1 MADRWHDDTADREVA
16 PEPSAIPVLAE
27 GPNCYVPQLVGEPET
42 GGDGAYRIL
51 GHVTVG
57 LDPEGVQVDPVSG
70 LTYVACSRSNAVA
83 VVDLDQMAVIDTI
96 AVGLEPIDV
105 AVDPRTG
112 RIFTADARSDQL
124 SVIDG
129 ATRTVIATVP
139 VGTYPAGLDIDVE
152 GRRLYCGDTMSS
164 TVSVVDLDRLE
175 RIAAVEA
182 ELGAGAVVAGVRQNR
197 VYCANFIGSSVTVVQ
212 TPDLKVVD
220 RLTVGEGPC
229 AVAVNPVLD
238 ELYVVN
244 CLTSTVARIDTATGD
259 TLAELPTSNAPVG
272 MVVSPLGDRIY
283 VTNRGDGS
291 VSVLGLDGVE
301 WARIPVGAAPGGV
314 SVHPDN
320 PRLLLVANAGTGTL
334 TVAEDLLD
342 GPPAQRLGVTANPLV
357 GQKIPAFSL
366 PDLHT
371 GELRHSAE
379 WAGKKYILNVFASW

>member
-1 MADRWHDDTADREVA
+1 MADRWHDDTADQEV
-16 PEPSAIPVLAE
+16 PPGPGTIPVLAD
-27 GPNCYVPQLVGEPET
+27 GPNCYVPQA
-42 GGDGAYRIL
+42 GGDEPYRIH
-51 GHVTVG
+51 GHVSVG
-57 LDPEGVQVDPVSG
+57 LDPEGVQVDARSG
-70 LTYVACSRSNAVA
+70 LAYVACSRSNAVA
-83 VVDLDQMAVIDTI
+83 VVDLDQMAVVDTI
-96 AVGLEPIDV
+96 TVGLEPIDV
-105 AVDPRTG
+105 AVDTHTG

-129 ATRTVIATVP
+129 ATRTVVATIP
-139 VGTYPAGLDIDVE
+139 VGTYPAGLDIDAE

-164 TVSVVDLDRLE
+164 TISVVDLDRLE

-229 AVAVNPVLD
+229 AVSVNPTLD

-244 CLTSTVARIDTATGD
+244 CLASTVARIDTTTGE
-259 TLAELPTSNAPVG
+259 TIAELPASSAPVG
-272 MVVSPLGDRIY
+272 MMASPLGDRIY

-301 WARIPVGAAPGGV
+301 WSRIPVGAAPGGV
-314 SVHPDN
+314 SVHPHN

-342 GPPAQRLGVTANPLV
+342 GPPAVRPAATVSPLV

-371 GELRHSAE
+371 GKLRHSDE
-379 WAGKKYILNVFASW
+379 WTGKKYILNVFASW